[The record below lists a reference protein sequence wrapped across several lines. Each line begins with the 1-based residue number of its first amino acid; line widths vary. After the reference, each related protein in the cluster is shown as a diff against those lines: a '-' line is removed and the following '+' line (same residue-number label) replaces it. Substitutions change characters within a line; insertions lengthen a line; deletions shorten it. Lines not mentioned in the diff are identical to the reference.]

1 MIELIYEEGLGF
13 LEDSR
18 LCDILKDQ
26 QQRSEVLSWTI
37 GARICARLGS
47 LESEGEASLLVEVIT
62 HSLR

>member
-1 MIELIYEEGLGF
+1 MKKVWVSLKG
-13 LEDSR
+13 SR
-18 LCDILKDQ
+18 LCDILEDQ

-62 HSLR
+62 HSLH